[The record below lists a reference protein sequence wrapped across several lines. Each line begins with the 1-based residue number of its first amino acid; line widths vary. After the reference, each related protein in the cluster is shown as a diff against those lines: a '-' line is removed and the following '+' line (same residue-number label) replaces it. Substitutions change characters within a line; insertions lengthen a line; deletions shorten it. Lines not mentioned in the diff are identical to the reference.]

1 MNKTTLNPSHFY
13 TRRDVGSLI
22 NLLLNN
28 IFCFFLILVALDMT
42 VFAFLI
48 LIVNYT
54 ISPLLSLISRILLS
68 LPTRNL

>member
-1 MNKTTLNPSHFY
+1 MNKTTLSPSHFY
-13 TRRDVGSLI
+13 TRRDVGGPIYS
-22 NLLLNN
+22 LLNG
-28 IFCFFLILVALDMT
+28 IFRSFLLLVALDMT